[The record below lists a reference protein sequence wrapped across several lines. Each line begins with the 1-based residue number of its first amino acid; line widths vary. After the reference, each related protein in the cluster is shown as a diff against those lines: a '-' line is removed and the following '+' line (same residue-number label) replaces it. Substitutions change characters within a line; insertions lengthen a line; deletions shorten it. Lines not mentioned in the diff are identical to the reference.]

1 MRPPPV
7 AVRLDELDDGMPGL
21 GPGGKMP
28 PVVHPI
34 LQRCEE
40 GIGHCVVVAVAGA
53 AAGQADVVGADPL
66 GEEPAGVLRAAV
78 GMEYGVARHV
88 SARSGG
94 SQRRHHDVGRHALGE
109 RPAHHHAGVQVDHR
123 RKVQPALAGAQVGDV
138 AHELVGGYGL
148 VKSRPP
154 GRAGASRSSRGSSF
168 AS

>member
-1 MRPPPV
+1 
-7 AVRLDELDDGMPGL
+7 
-21 GPGGKMP
+21 MP

-94 SQRRHHDVGRHALGE
+94 SQRRPQGCWIGNPFLDKFQRV
-109 RPAHHHAGVQVDHR
+109 RPAF
-123 RKVQPALAGAQVGDV
+123 LNST
-138 AHELVGGYGL
+138 GL
-148 VKSRPP
+148 M
-154 GRAGASRSSRGSSF
+154 
-168 AS
+168 